1 VSRFLASSLDLS
13 LLPAPQVVE
22 TIDYET
28 IRAARL
34 ADLRAKFTAAGLAYN
49 VGGLETDPVVV
60 LEEADAYRELL
71 MRARINDAAKATMLA
86 FAVGADLEHLAALYG
101 VTRRLIAAAT
111 PDTAAVYESDAELR
125 RRAQIAPEAF
135 STCGS
140 AGSYVHHALEA
151 APELV
156 DARPIVSLSS
166 SGQAGVRV
174 VCLARGGDGVPSAG
188 AIAAVRARLNR
199 ADVKPMTVPVA
210 IAGAA
215 PVAYSVAAAL
225 QIHAG
230 AAPAPIRAAAIAS
243 AQAMIARRR
252 GLGVD
257 VLRQA
262 FEAALRVAG
271 VERVVLTAPPADIDI
286 ADDQCAHCIGL
297 DVSVVSI
304 DD

>member
-22 TIDYET
+22 TIDYEA
-28 IRAARL
+28 IRDARI

-49 VGGLETDPVVV
+49 VGGLETDPAVV

-101 VTRRLIAAAT
+101 VARRLIAAAT
-111 PDTAAVYESDAELR
+111 PDAAAVYESDAELR

-156 DARPIVSLSS
+156 DARPILSLSS

-188 AIAAVRARLNR
+188 ALAAVRARLNR

-215 PVAYSVAAAL
+215 PVAYSVAATL
-225 QIHAG
+225 QIQAG
-230 AAPAPIRAAAIAS
+230 TAPAPIRAAAIAS

-262 FEAALRVAG
+262 FESALRVAG

-286 ADDQCAHCIGL
+286 ADDQCAQCVGL

>member
-1 VSRFLASSLDLS
+1 
-13 LLPAPQVVE
+13 
-22 TIDYET
+22 
-28 IRAARL
+28 
-34 ADLRAKFTAAGLAYN
+34 
-49 VGGLETDPVVV
+49 
-60 LEEADAYRELL
+60 

-86 FAVGADLEHLAALYG
+86 FAVGADLEQLAALYG
-101 VTRRLIAAAT
+101 VARRLIAAAT
-111 PDTAAVYESDAELR
+111 ANAAAVYESDAELR

-135 STCGS
+135 TTCGS
-140 AGSYVHHALEA
+140 AGAYVHHALEA
-151 APELV
+151 APELI

-188 AIAAVRARLNR
+188 ALAAVRARLNR
-199 ADVKPMTVPVA
+199 TDVKPMTVPVA
-210 IAGAA
+210 IAAAA
-215 PVAYSVAAAL
+215 PVAYSVAASL

-230 AAPAPIRAAAIAS
+230 AASAPIQAAAIAA
-243 AQAMIARRR
+243 AQAMIAARR

-271 VERVVLTAPPADIDI
+271 VERVVLSAPPVDIAI
-286 ADDQCAHCIGL
+286 ADDQCANCVGL
-297 DVSVVSI
+297 DVSVVAL